1 MAVVFLVRVLNHA
14 LGNFSDMQ
22 HVEKVVHHACFD
34 ELTHR
39 YSAGDVVR
47 IWSTFQHIKEVVD
60 YRLAALGPLHEQA
73 VVVAS
78 VFGRVIARVHR
89 QQDESDIDKDR
100 NDALEL
106 LFAQHGLPHPIA
118 LTSVLV
124 VLNFILLTM
133 ALITA

>member
-1 MAVVFLVRVLNHA
+1 
-14 LGNFSDMQ
+14 MQ

>member
-1 MAVVFLVRVLNHA
+1 M
-14 LGNFSDMQ
+14 
-22 HVEKVVHHACFD
+22 
-34 ELTHR
+34 
-39 YSAGDVVR
+39 R

-106 LFAQHGLPHPIA
+106 FLAQHGLPHPIA
-118 LTSVLV
+118 LTSALD
-124 VLNFILLTM
+124 ILLARLAPM
-133 ALITA
+133 APSDRLFPA